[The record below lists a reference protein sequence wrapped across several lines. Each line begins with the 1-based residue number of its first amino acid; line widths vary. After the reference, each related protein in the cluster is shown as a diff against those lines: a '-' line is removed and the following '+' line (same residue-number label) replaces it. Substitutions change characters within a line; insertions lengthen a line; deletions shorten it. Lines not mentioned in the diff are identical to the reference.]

1 MERMVAGYP
10 ELAYVD
16 PPSGQT
22 HYGLF
27 YNGFQGSSGDKRWVR
42 APPPPPPLLSA
53 IQA

>member
-1 MERMVAGYP
+1 MEQMVAAYP

-27 YNGFQGSSGDKRWVR
+27 HTGFEGPAGDKRWVSGWACPAYQPR
-42 APPPPPPLLSA
+42 SPH
-53 IQA
+53 